1 MLIFFFFFF
10 KQKTAYEMLRS
21 LVGSEMCIRDS
32 INAEYGGGRSN
43 GAWNE
48 GLRMAASS
56 ERPERRFARH
66 VSESLLTL
74 TNEPSVWHHCGPLR
88 SLVQLR
94 LQVGLYYVQ
103 LHFRNALR
111 PALDIKAR
119 VQESTCEISAMAED
133 ANFTRQAVDELIQ
146 PRHFDG
152 LQAQLA
158 RALAAAENLP

>member
-1 MLIFFFFFF
+1 
-10 KQKTAYEMLRS
+10 
-21 LVGSEMCIRDS
+21 MCIRDR
-32 INAEYGGGRSN
+32 YQRRVRGRSN

-74 TNEPSVWHHCGPLR
+74 TNEPS
-88 SLVQLR
+88 
-94 LQVGLYYVQ
+94 VGLYYVQ